1 MWEGSKQQVKKLL
14 ISSSGNWYLL
24 LVTKIQLSCLKDQIS
39 FIEWFMYQVASN
51 LTNRKNL
58 PWAEEKEMFLNIV
71 LKRKPKP
78 QNGII

>member
-39 FIEWFMYQVASN
+39 FIEWFMY
-51 LTNRKNL
+51 
-58 PWAEEKEMFLNIV
+58 
-71 LKRKPKP
+71 
-78 QNGII
+78 